1 MVGGPLVPT
10 LTNMEN
16 GNSNWP
22 VRKGWLVRDKMA
34 PDSGC
39 HGAWLILDLLLYDLS
54 IGFHSLD
61 TH

>member
-1 MVGGPLVPT
+1 MVPT

-16 GNSNWP
+16 GDRSRP
-22 VRKGWLVRDKMA
+22 VRKGWLVRGKMA
-34 PDSGC
+34 SDSGC

-54 IGFHSLD
+54 IGLHSLY